1 MGCHPSKL
9 QVRMNP
15 MMRSRSSAM
24 AKNDFLKNFKVGEDL
39 LDAHE
44 AAALLSIHVKTFY
57 KWTSEKKDFP
67 RAIEF
72 SPRMKRWKKS
82 EITTWVESLGV

>member
-1 MGCHPSKL
+1 MELHPSKR
-9 QVRMNP
+9 QAIMFP
-15 MMRSRSSAM
+15 MMKFRSSAM

-44 AAALLSIHVKTFY
+44 AAALLSIHVKTSY
-57 KWTSEKKDFP
+57 KWTKERKDFP
-67 RAIEF
+67 MAIEF

-82 EITTWVESLGV
+82 DITAWVESLGV

>member
-15 MMRSRSSAM
+15 VMRFRSSAM

>member
-1 MGCHPSKL
+1 MFL
-9 QVRMNP
+9 
-15 MMRSRSSAM
+15 MMRYRSSAM
-24 AKNDFLKNFKVGEDL
+24 VRNNFLKNFKVGEDL

-57 KWTSEKKDFP
+57 KWTKERKDFP
-67 RAIEF
+67 MAIEF

-82 EITTWVESLGV
+82 DITAWVESLGV